1 MRMMMVLAVGLS
13 VLAGS
18 AGAQE
23 APVAAAQ
30 TVRAAEVPVD
40 GLVRKDTYAVAWTVP
55 GKVVGPG
62 VDAGP
67 DVVVEDF
74 EFNGEPVP
82 TSKLH
87 FKQLS
92 AGVVE
97 ITSVAYSVGVLAVS
111 GARCGELLRAGRA
124 VRYAGPCAYGGEESS
139 QDNGHARGRR
149 RISRFRFL

>member
-1 MRMMMVLAVGLS
+1 MRMMMMVAVGLG

-18 AGAQE
+18 AWAQE
-23 APVAAAQ
+23 PDQKAPAAVAQ
-30 TVRAAEVPVD
+30 TGRAAEAPVD

-67 DVVVEDF
+67 DVLVEDF
-74 EFNGEPVP
+74 EFNGEAVP

-97 ITSVAYSVGVLAVS
+97 ITSVAYSVGAW
-111 GARCGELLRAGRA
+111 
-124 VRYAGPCAYGGEESS
+124 
-139 QDNGHARGRR
+139 
-149 RISRFRFL
+149 RFRVRDAANYYGWESGSMR